1 LAEVIRIKKKQIQSC
16 FLAQEKL
23 LVHHHDVKFVV
34 VLSSLG
40 AWARST
46 DARKYFCF
54 SETPKMAYQFLPN
67 NKTVQAV
74 THPISDHCL
83 FIFYDLNKRLSDKQ
97 VESVWFCN
105 WNLFT

>member
-23 LVHHHDVKFVV
+23 LVHHHDVTFFV

-40 AWARST
+40 AGARST
-46 DARKYFCF
+46 DARKYFCL
-54 SETPKMAYQFLPN
+54 SETQKRPN

-83 FIFYDLNKRLSDKQ
+83 FIFYDL
-97 VESVWFCN
+97 
-105 WNLFT
+105 